1 MTKTLNATFVL
12 NKKDF
17 PTFFE
22 SLVANSNVFGRS
34 IKNHGE
40 SLERIDSLKD
50 LDLLSHNTKISA
62 KGFFFP
68 QTGSLF
74 FFNSESG
81 STKFLVPE
89 TKPNVIFGIRPC
101 DTMAISF
108 LDLVFMGNGEKD
120 PYYAARRS
128 NTILISLA
136 CAKPK
141 PTCFCS
147 TVGCNPDSETGADL
161 IFLELNDRYLV
172 KVVSENG
179 DRLMKDSKVKL
190 LPATEED
197 IQEKE
202 SVMKKAKEMLEKNF
216 EVKDLEKKIED
227 FDASFWDML
236 HQKCLGCGVCT
247 YLCPT
252 CHCFD
257 ITDECHKSLGQR
269 VRTWDSCMFSLFT
282 LHASGHNPRP
292 TQKERMRQ
300 RVMHKFNY
308 AVKNYSKTF
317 CVGCGRCVVNCPVNL
332 DIRKVLRQIVE
343 AT

>member
-1 MTKTLNATFVL
+1 MAENANAICVL

-17 PTFFE
+17 PDFFE
-22 SLVANSNVFGRS
+22 PLVANGNIFGRS
-34 IKNHGE
+34 MKNHGE
-40 SLERIDSLKD
+40 ALCRIDALQD
-50 LDLLSHNTKISA
+50 LDLSSCNTKLSA

-68 QTGSLF
+68 QIESLF

-81 STKFLVPE
+81 T
-89 TKPNVIFGIRPC
+89 TKPPALEAKPNIIFGIKPC

-108 LDLVFMGNGEKD
+108 LDVIFIGNGDTD

-128 NTILISLA
+128 STILVSFA
-136 CAKPK
+136 CLRPQE
-141 PTCFCS
+141 TCFCNA
-147 TVGCNPDSETGADL
+147 VGCNPDSEVGADL
-161 IFLELNDRYLV
+161 IFFELNDRYLI
-172 KVVSENG
+172 KVISERG
-179 DRLMKDSKVKL
+179 DKIIKDSKAKL
-190 LPATEED
+190 MPATEKD

-202 SVMKKAKEMLEKNF
+202 SVMKRAKEMLKEDF

-227 FDASFWDML
+227 FDAPFWEKL
-236 HQKCLGCGVCT
+236 HQQCLGCGICT

-257 ITDECHKSLGQR
+257 ITDESHKSLGQR

-300 RVMHKFNY
+300 RIMHKFSY
-308 AVKNYSKTF
+308 AVKNYGKNF
-317 CVGCGRCVVNCPVNL
+317 CVGCGRCVVHCPVNL
-332 DIRKVLRQIVE
+332 DIRKVLRQVAE
-343 AT
+343 AK